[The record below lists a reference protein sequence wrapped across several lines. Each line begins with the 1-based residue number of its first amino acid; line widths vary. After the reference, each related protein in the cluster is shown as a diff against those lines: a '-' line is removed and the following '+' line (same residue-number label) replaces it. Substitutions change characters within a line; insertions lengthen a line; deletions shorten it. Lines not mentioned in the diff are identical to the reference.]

1 MNGYRKIFVSS
12 PSLAKLQVPIKGTL
26 TLTGYQ
32 SLVITVDSQSEDLSS
47 HPMGSQ
53 FFVFRFMKFVLR
65 FSWGIK

>member
-12 PSLAKLQVPIKGTL
+12 PSLAKLRVPIKG